1 MLIMTMFNVLFMLEQ
16 YFLLWCNFFV
26 VLASE
31 CVFLFFFF
39 QELQLAHN
47 DISSLETFSLLSNS
61 IKQRL
66 SATVKQINLL
76 GNNLA
81 EIPASVAQV
90 SNFLNNPYVYCE
102 NFKCD

>member
-1 MLIMTMFNVLFMLEQ
+1 M
-16 YFLLWCNFFV
+16 
-26 VLASE
+26 
-31 CVFLFFFF
+31 FFFF

-47 DISSLETFSLLSNS
+47 DIRSLETFSLLSNS

-81 EIPASVAQV
+81 EIPASVAQA